1 MSDVLKNGGY
11 IVAPCSHQGE
21 CKIEEDDWCAF
32 YTRVARSAIHRQAK
46 KGELGYEDEKF
57 SYMAFSI
64 TRYANVLGRPS
75 VVKNANAV
83 GTPDFALLKTSEIT
97 IPDEAIFSR
106 ANQSW

>member
-1 MSDVLKNGGY
+1 MGDVLKNGGY
-11 IVAPCSHQGE
+11 IDVPMWGKTKNE
-21 CKIEEDDWCAF
+21 
-32 YTRVARSAIHRQAK
+32 
-46 KGELGYEDEKF
+46 KGEDVKV
-57 SYMAFSI
+57 M

>member
-11 IVAPCSHQGE
+11 IDVPMWGKTKNE
-21 CKIEEDDWCAF
+21 
-32 YTRVARSAIHRQAK
+32 
-46 KGELGYEDEKF
+46 KGEDVKVMTLP
-57 SYMAFSI
+57 I